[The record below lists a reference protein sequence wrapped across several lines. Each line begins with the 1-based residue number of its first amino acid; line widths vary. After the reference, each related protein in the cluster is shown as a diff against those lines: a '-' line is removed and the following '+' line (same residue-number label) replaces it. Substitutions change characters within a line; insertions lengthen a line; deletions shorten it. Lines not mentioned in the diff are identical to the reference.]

1 MPITN
6 PYIFGAPVKTRE
18 MFFGRDDVFAFLQ
31 EHLTG
36 TYQDNV
42 IMLYGQ
48 RRTGKTSLL
57 YQLLHSDYVT
67 ATYLPIFISL
77 EGLQDFETNAHV
89 FLEIARKIASILH
102 MRPPKAE
109 QLDVTNSYFR
119 YNFLEKRVKSRLN
132 GRKLLLMIDEYEVL
146 EACVENPETQ
156 VSPVLFHQL
165 RHVMQHYDWLSF
177 LLVGSY
183 KLEELEAQYWKEFTG
198 ALYHTISFIDA
209 ASARALIEMPARRFS
224 VRYTAE
230 AVDRLLE
237 LSGNHPYFLQ
247 SLCRFAYAN
256 GAAAGAITRQHVEDA
271 VSPCL
276 EAIRNGF
283 ESIWRDV
290 QRDEQIILATVA
302 HMEILYLTLSDIVGQ
317 LEYWHID
324 WPLERVKSLVKQ
336 VERKEFLER
345 TELRHYRYTVPFLE
359 QCIRTY
365 QPIDLVLNGL
375 NIHRDHTADAL
386 RDPNFFKAEKNLRD
400 AEEFAQSGDISKAE
414 QTFHFVLE
422 TYPDYVDCWLRFG
435 AFYEWQ
441 GKWDEALELYQQ
453 RLKDDAGSVEMSN
466 TIALFLKRRYR
477 FHDALEQFRTSLDI
491 QSGNAVALANS
502 EEIEYWLALDTE
514 EQRLD
519 YCLIPLAE
527 ELRSLDRKID
537 DLNRPRQAASPTTN
551 ARLRQFRERATQIE
565 RKFHDLQA
573 QFPTED
579 LESRLSMASK

>member
-1 MPITN
+1 MHMTN
-6 PYIFGAPVKTRE
+6 PYIFGAPVKTSE

-48 RRTGKTSLL
+48 RRTGKTSIL

-67 ATYLPIFISL
+67 DTYLPIFISL

-89 FLEIARKIASILH
+89 FLEIARKIASTLH
-102 MRPPKAE
+102 MRAPKAD

-119 YNFLEKRVKSRLN
+119 YNFLEKRVKSRLK

-146 EACVENPETQ
+146 EACVENHNTQ
-156 VSPVLFHQL
+156 VSPVLFQQF
-165 RHVMQHYDWLSF
+165 RHLMQHYDWLSF
-177 LLVGSY
+177 ILVGSY
-183 KLEELEAQYWKEFTG
+183 KLEELDAQYWKEFTG
-198 ALYHTISFIDA
+198 ALYHTISFLDA
-209 ASARALIEMPARRFS
+209 DSARALIETPARLFS
-224 VRYTAE
+224 VRYSAE
-230 AVDRLLE
+230 AVERLLE

-256 GAAAGAITRQHVEDA
+256 GAATGEITRRHVEDA
-271 VSPCL
+271 VIPCL

-290 QRDEQIILATVA
+290 RHDEKVILATVA
-302 HMEILYLTLSDIVGQ
+302 HMETLYLTMSDIVGQ
-317 LEYWHID
+317 LEYWRID
-324 WPLERVKSLVKQ
+324 WTLEKIKHLVRQ

-345 TELRHYRYTVPFLE
+345 TELQQYRYHVPFLE

-365 QPIDLVLNGL
+365 QPVDHVL
-375 NIHRDHTADAL
+375 DAL
-386 RDPNFFKAEKNLRD
+386 KIPRHHETDVMHDPNFFKAEKNLRD
-400 AEEFAQSGDISKAE
+400 AEEFAQAGDLRKAE
-414 QTFHFVLE
+414 KTFHFVLE
-422 TYPDYVDCWLRFG
+422 TYPDYLGCWLRFG
-435 AFYEWQ
+435 AFYESQ

-453 RLKDDAGSVEMSN
+453 RLKDDPGSVEMSN

-477 FHDALEQFRTSLDI
+477 FQDALEQFRTSLDI
-491 QSGNAVALANS
+491 QDSNPIAVANI
-502 EEIEYWLALDTE
+502 EEIEYWLALDSE
-514 EQRLD
+514 ERRLD

-527 ELRSLDRKID
+527 ELRRLNRKID
-537 DLNRPRQAASPTTN
+537 DLSNQEPSPTLSVK
-551 ARLRQFRERATQIE
+551 LRQFRERATQIE

-573 QFPTED
+573 QFPAED
-579 LESRLSMASK
+579 LESRLSSSSV